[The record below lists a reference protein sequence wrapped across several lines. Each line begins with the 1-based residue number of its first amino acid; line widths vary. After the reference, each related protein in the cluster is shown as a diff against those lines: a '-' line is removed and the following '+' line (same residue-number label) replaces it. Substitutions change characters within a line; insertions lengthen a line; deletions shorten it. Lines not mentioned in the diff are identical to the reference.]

1 MIYAVVALS
10 VLLLAALLAI
20 YHLIVQHGHL
30 LLRVEKMER
39 ESQGQAP
46 VHRSGFLQ
54 EGLPKGTAAAD
65 FDLPAVSGGRLQLS
79 SWRGHEILLVF
90 FNPRCDH
97 SLRYLRRLRAITDSR
112 LDEDPIPLVVST
124 GDADENRRIFDG
136 RGIAS
141 RVALQEGFEV
151 STLYRVTGTPMG
163 YLVGRDGNTASD
175 LLVGSIA
182 LELAS
187 ASRRS
192 SA

>member
-65 FDLPAVSGGRLQLS
+65 FDLPAVSGGRFNFLPGAAMKSCS
-79 SWRGHEILLVF
+79 SSSIRAAIIRCATSAGCVPSPTHGSMKTPSHWSSARVMRTRTGGSLTGAASHPEWR
-90 FNPRCDH
+90 
-97 SLRYLRRLRAITDSR
+97 SR
-112 LDEDPIPLVVST
+112 K
-124 GDADENRRIFDG
+124 
-136 RGIAS
+136 AS
-141 RVALQEGFEV
+141 R
-151 STLYRVTGTPMG
+151 S
-163 YLVGRDGNTASD
+163 
-175 LLVGSIA
+175 LLCIV
-182 LELAS
+182 
-187 ASRRS
+187 
-192 SA
+192 